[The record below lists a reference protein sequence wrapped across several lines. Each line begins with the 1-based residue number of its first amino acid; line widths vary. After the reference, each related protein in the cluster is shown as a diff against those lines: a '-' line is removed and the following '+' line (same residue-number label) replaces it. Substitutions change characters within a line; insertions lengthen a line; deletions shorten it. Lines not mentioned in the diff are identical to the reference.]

1 MEVSFFFVEAPFF
14 HGNVATFVFYEVFPF
29 LFLKGLGHK
38 IYCGHVCVLMSYRFG
53 GFCLNVQRFCQDV
66 GSLF

>member
-1 MEVSFFFVEAPFF
+1 METLQPLFSTKYIFPF
-14 HGNVATFVFYEVFPF
+14 F

-38 IYCGHVCVLMSYRFG
+38 IYSGHVCVLMSYRFG